1 MEYKLIMAVS
11 GFPSLYDSSCLTY
24 RDLNMRSDAWRQVAE
39 IVGVP
44 GECVRWSPSV
54 VPERP
59 GQTGSDRVKP
69 ESECRRKWKMLRDQH
84 RRERQREKERRESG
98 VGLLNYRPWRY
109 SAILSFLNPF
119 IDARAAGTNG
129 WALDP
134 QPLFQMSDMM
144 GCSTTMEVRSD
155 DDENYGECTKKQ
167 AAGSVCLDHS
177 LNSSLCAGLAVAD
190 ATTTTTSSSSSSEF
204 AQRKRP
210 SSPHRDAVR
219 LKEAKLEASSE
230 SPAADDCVQVQHVNM
245 KELFEMMMQSVT
257 SLATTLASSHSS
269 SQPSDQLTPPSR
281 SSPAI
286 LQPDLQSHCSP
297 PPSCTA
303 SRLNHLKTE
312 EQEAVVAEPL
322 DQRNGEEE
330 CHSAAPRSTRAWR
343 RSTDSLLEEYLR
355 RMEAREAQRDRD
367 MDQRDDVTLFL
378 LSLAPTMR
386 RLPAEK
392 QSWVRTKIQQFLH
405 EAEFG
410 PTNFQ

>member
-11 GFPSLYDSSCLTY
+11 GFPGLYDTSSLTY

-39 IVGVP
+39 IVGV
-44 GECVRWSPSV
+44 
-54 VPERP
+54 
-59 GQTGSDRVKP
+59 P

-134 QPLFQMSDMM
+134 QPPQFQVSEMV
-144 GCSTTMEVRSD
+144 GCSTTSETRSD
-155 DDENYGECTKKQ
+155 DDEHYGI
-167 AAGSVCLDHS
+167 
-177 LNSSLCAGLAVAD
+177 AVAD
-190 ATTTTTSSSSSSEF
+190 ATTTTTSSSSSESV
-204 AQRKRP
+204 QRKRP
-210 SSPHRDAVR
+210 SPASRDSVR
-219 LKEAKLEASSE
+219 LKEAKI
-230 SPAADDCVQVQHVNM
+230 
-245 KELFEMMMQSVT
+245 EL
-257 SLATTLASSHSS
+257 
-269 SQPSDQLTPPSR
+269 SDQLMPPAQ
-281 SSPAI
+281 SSPAV
-286 LQPDLQSHCSP
+286 LQPDLQHLQTHRGP
-297 PPSCTA
+297 PPACA

-312 EQEAVVAEPL
+312 EQEPVVAVLL
-322 DQRNGEEE
+322 DQTDGEEE
-330 CHSAAPRSTRAWR
+330 GRAASPRPTRAKR
-343 RSTDSLLEEYLR
+343 KSSDSLLEEYLR

-367 MDQRDDVTLFL
+367 RDQRDDVTLFL
-378 LSLAPTMR
+378 LSLAPAMR

-410 PTNFQ
+410 PTSFQ